1 MPPKDRTDRIET
13 IFLPVKLTEE
23 EKRDRALE
31 AARLRSERER
41 DEYAEEARKKAEKAR
56 IGTVEATERA
66 CLRAVETG
74 EELRPT
80 DCEWSAEGKGRLM
93 QLRRMDTGEVVRTR
107 PMSDTELAAWAQ
119 GDLES
124 WLDRQRAKADDVMS
138 PGDVIEQPTDDA
150 AATGNPK
157 QLGPGPGPRSRKRR
171 DGGEASA

>member
-13 IFLPVKLTEE
+13 IRLPVKLTEE

-41 DEYAEEARKKAEKAR
+41 DEIIEDNRKRDEKKR
-56 IGTVEATERA
+56 LETVEATERA

-74 EELRPT
+74 EEPRPT
-80 DCEWSAEGKGRLM
+80 DREWSAEGKGRLM
-93 QLRRMDTGEVVRTR
+93 QPRRTDTGEVVRSR

-124 WLDRQRAKADDVMS
+124 WLDRQRAKADDVMAS
-138 PGDVIEQPTDDA
+138 GDVIEQPTDDA
-150 AATGNPK
+150 PATGNPK
-157 QLGPGPGPRSRKRR
+157 QLGPGPAPRSRKRR
-171 DGGEASA
+171 EGGEASA